1 MIWVFG
7 IVFLTLVAIFAIWLF
22 SNSNKNRQLF
32 RKLTR
37 KKRIIYGVFGM
48 LLSFGSA
55 LGALTIATLVKD
67 WKQPSVFPLTGI
79 LIFMLIFVGL
89 QVLSM
94 LSFVSLAMDS
104 ETPSDPKR
112 P

>member
-1 MIWVFG
+1 MLWVFG

-22 SNSNKNRQLF
+22 SNSNKNRLF
-32 RKLTR
+32 FQKLAR
-37 KKRIIYGVFGM
+37 KKRILYGLFGM
-48 LLSFGSA
+48 LLSFCSA
-55 LGALTIATLVKD
+55 LAALAIATLVKD
-67 WKQPSVFPLTGI
+67 WKQPSPLPLFGV

-104 ETPSDPKR
+104 ETPDGPER